1 MYQITL
7 PDFEGPLD
15 LLLHLIEKNEL
26 DITTL
31 SLARV
36 TDDYLRTI
44 EAMRERNPD
53 AIADFLVVAARLVLI
68 KSTMLLPT
76 ERAKEESEMAGEEL
90 ARTLEVYRYFKQIAQ
105 GLGER
110 EAQNLRSY
118 TRTDVTVSL
127 THTKRLDPA
136 GLTLVD
142 LFKAVQRVLKEKE
155 PEPENVDTVVRPLR
169 ITVRQ
174 RLTELTQVL
183 REGQT
188 LAFTDLFRQGA
199 DRQEVI
205 VTFLALLEV
214 MRLGWV
220 RVEQLDL
227 WGQIV
232 VVPDVAALPAEVE
245 AVEIEGYVGE
255 E

>member
-1 MYQITL
+1 MYRITL

-31 SLARV
+31 SLAQV

-76 ERAKEESEMAGEEL
+76 ERAKEEFEQAGEDL

-118 TRTDVTVSL
+118 VRIDTGVAL
-127 THTKRLDPA
+127 THTKRLDPG
-136 GLTLVD
+136 GLTLND

-169 ITVRQ
+169 VTVRQ

-183 REGQT
+183 REGHT
-188 LAFTDLFRQGA
+188 VAFTELFGQNS
-199 DRQEVI
+199 DRQTVI

-214 MRLGWV
+214 MRLGWA
-220 RVEQLDL
+220 RVEQDAL
-227 WGQIV
+227 WGDITI
-232 VVPDVAALPAEVE
+232 VPDVKALPAETE
-245 AVEIEGYVGE
+245 AVEIEGYAGE
-255 E
+255 G